1 MIGAFSANFCLPQS
15 IIGFTTIKYLF
26 TVPKSLKQ
34 RKDIGVD
41 PFQKGFSHASDTK
54 FWRDQ
59 LNQLRLCFQVFLKP
73 PKKPLIPIYP
83 PIVSDIIFN
92 ATFNRDLNIC
102 HFSDNCAPVLGHKK
116 IILLCERLSSKD
128 DIEIHFSYQDKCK

>member
-1 MIGAFSANFCLPQS
+1 MIGVFSANFCLPQS
-15 IIGFTTIKYLF
+15 IIGFTTINYLF

-59 LNQLRLCFQVFLKP
+59 LNQLRLCFQVILTPAQKP
-73 PKKPLIPIYP
+73 KIPIDP
-83 PIVSDIIFN
+83 VVSDIIFN
-92 ATFNRDLNIC
+92 SICNRDLKILDY
-102 HFSDNCAPVLGHKK
+102 SDNCASVFGRKK